1 LISALIAAAAAKIT
15 TLIGS
20 AGYWG
25 IVICMAIESCNI
37 PLPSEII
44 LPFGGY
50 LVYKGILDFYGAALA
65 GAVGGTIGSLIS
77 YYIGLIGGRAFLER
91 YGKYLGLPHRKL
103 VQAEQWFNRYGN
115 STVFITRLLP
125 GVRTFISLPVGAAK
139 MNVGY
144 FTLYTFIG
152 SLIWSLF
159 LTYIGQKLGENWELL
174 KSWFHI
180 ADLIIIVVIIAAIA
194 YFMLRKKDKYKD
206 YANS

>member
-1 LISALIAAAAAKIT
+1 MISALIAAAAAKIT

-20 AGYWG
+20 MGYWG

-50 LVYKGILDFYGAALA
+50 LVYKGILNFYGAALA

-103 VQAEQWFNRYGN
+103 VQAEQWFTWYGN

-144 FTLYTFIG
+144 FTFYTFIG

-174 KSWFHI
+174 KPWFHI
-180 ADLIIIVVIIAAIA
+180 ADLVIIVVIITAIS
-194 YFMLRKKDKYKD
+194 YYVLRQKFKTRIT
-206 YANS
+206 